1 MSQGTLAG
9 NTDYLRVHA
18 GGTTLLVPRTR
29 VASVQGLTGEVRSL
43 APSQAPSLAPS
54 PAPSQPLSRRLDRS
68 ALVVD
73 LARLLHLPSRL
84 PPHPVGLRLIC
95 GTAAWLCLVE
105 RVDRI
110 ESHPRSSLRPLPR
123 ALAPLTRWLDGVIAE
138 ESTGTLVCVLR
149 DMPDLPGTATL
160 RRLRRA
166 AVDATHLREDAQ

>member
-43 APSQAPSLAPS
+43 APSQAPSQA
-54 PAPSQPLSRRLDRS
+54 LSRRLDRS

-84 PPHPVGLRLIC
+84 PPHPVGLRLVC